1 MCEVKAKGKLNVP
14 EWLHQK
20 WLSDPK
26 GMSKILHDSGFKKDF
41 PNLHQHVSKSTLPKP
56 IYDCCIPEGA
66 VRRYR
71 GKDPYPK
78 ERKEADR

>member
-1 MCEVKAKGKLNVP
+1 MDEKGEPMTWEAVQARCRRLCEVKAKGKLNVP

-56 IYDCCIPEGA
+56 IYIT
-66 VRRYR
+66 
-71 GKDPYPK
+71 
-78 ERKEADR
+78 